1 MNLYKLIQE
10 GEFKIDALPDEYFVD
25 YFEEEFLPKLKEI
38 YKKLQQ
44 KCNIQADSL
53 HEAEFINEIKRII

>member
-1 MNLYKLIQE
+1 MKLYKLIE
-10 GEFKIDALPDEYFVD
+10 ESEWKLEALPEKYFVD
-25 YFEEEFLPKLKEI
+25 YFEEEFLPKIKDINE
-38 YKKLQQ
+38 KLQQ